1 MFELIAT
8 ATFGLEA
15 VVRRE
20 IEDLGYEIIK
30 TEDGKV
36 TFAGDE
42 RALVR
47 SNLWLRCADRVLLK
61 ACEFEALEFED
72 LFQGIKSYPWESLIP
87 EDGKFTVTCSTVK
100 SKLHNPP
107 AIQSVSKKAV
117 VERMSSAYGIERF
130 AETGAEYTIKVTML
144 KDRATVTVDSSGTG
158 LHKRG
163 YRVANVDAPMKETLA
178 AALVKLSFFRP
189 GRVLVDPCCG
199 SGTIPIEAAM
209 IAMNIAPGLN
219 RTFACEDWSIIPR
232 EVWKEERKAAFEAI
246 TQPGASASTDSIVP
260 AGQLGNATRIFG
272 GDIDPVA
279 VEAARANARE
289 AGVDGCI
296 AFARADVRDLE
307 DLVKA
312 VKPAVTSKPGA
323 KGGDVRGIIVTNPPY
338 GERIGINDEIDRI
351 FKSLGKFC
359 KKHPDW
365 SLFIITPDK
374 DAEKKIM
381 GRRADRRR
389 KLYNGNIETTYYQF
403 HGAK

>member
-87 EDGKFTVTCSTVK
+87 ADGKFTVTCSTVK
-100 SKLHNPP
+100 SRLHNPP

-117 VERMSSAYGIERF
+117 VERMRSAYGIERF

-189 GRVLVDPCCG
+189 GRLLVDPCCG

-219 RTFACEDWSIIPR
+219 RTFACEDWDIIPR

-246 TQPGASASTDSIVP
+246 SQS
-260 AGQLGNATRIFG
+260 GNAPRIFG
-272 GDIDPVA
+272 GDIDPKAVA
-279 VEAARANARE
+279 AAKENAAE
-289 AGVDGCI
+289 AGVDEYI
-296 AFARADVRDLE
+296 DFRRADVKELD
-307 DLVKA
+307 
-312 VKPAVTSKPGA
+312 TPGN
-323 KGGDVRGIIVTNPPY
+323 RGIIVTNPPY